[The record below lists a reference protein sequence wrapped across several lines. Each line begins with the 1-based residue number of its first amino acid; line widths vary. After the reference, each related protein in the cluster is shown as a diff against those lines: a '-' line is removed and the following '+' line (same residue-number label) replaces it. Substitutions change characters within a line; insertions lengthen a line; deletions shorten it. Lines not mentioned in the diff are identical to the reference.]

1 MITNENEAKTMTQ
14 HVLCDCKCKF
24 ISTNCHS
31 NQKWDNKTCQSVCKN
46 YRTCKKDYSWNPN
59 TCICE
64 NSKHL
69 RSFADT
75 SVYGY
80 CIKKDKYYSNKCY
93 EYCLNKLS
101 K

>member
-1 MITNENEAKTMTQ
+1 MFYVTANANSLVQIAIQIKNGITKLVSLYVKIIVLAKKII
-14 HVLCDCKCKF
+14 VGIL
-24 ISTNCHS
+24 
-31 NQKWDNKTCQSVCKN
+31 
-46 YRTCKKDYSWNPN
+46 